1 MTKLGSITSLR
12 LRFFKLND
20 DAGESVFKNLN
31 TIDTSHTPLYLGTVG
46 RRLKTPFRNRT
57 TRGWLPMDIPS
68 TVIIVDSAL
77 LPVFSE
83 LLLRFFSN
91 NDVKN

>member
-1 MTKLGSITSLR
+1 MTKLRSITSLR

-20 DAGESVFKNLN
+20 DTGDSVFKNLN
-31 TIDTSHTPLYLGTVG
+31 TIDTSHTSLYLGTGG

-77 LPVFSE
+77 LAVFSE
-83 LLLRFFSN
+83 L
-91 NDVKN
+91 

>member
-1 MTKLGSITSLR
+1 MTKLGSITILR

-46 RRLKTPFRNRT
+46 RRLKTPFRKHYKRVVANGHTINSDNSR
-57 TRGWLPMDIPS
+57 
-68 TVIIVDSAL
+68 
-77 LPVFSE
+77 
-83 LLLRFFSN
+83 
-91 NDVKN
+91 

>member
-1 MTKLGSITSLR
+1 
-12 LRFFKLND
+12 
-20 DAGESVFKNLN
+20 
-31 TIDTSHTPLYLGTVG
+31 
-46 RRLKTPFRNRT
+46 
-57 TRGWLPMDIPS
+57 MDIPS